1 MARTWFITGSSVGLG
16 YSIVE
21 AALAAGH
28 QVVATARKPQ
38 TLDKLV
44 ERYPGRLLTLPLD
57 VGVIV
62 DWDKAIAAATDRF
75 GGIDVLVNNAGFGGV
90 GSVEDIPVEIISQL
104 LDTNFMGAVHACK
117 SVLPV
122 MRRQGHGRII
132 LISSI
137 GARVATPGLSIY
149 YASKAAVSALAET
162 LALEVA
168 PFGIKVTAVEPG
180 AMRIRFRG
188 GVIAQGDA
196 VDPTYDG
203 TVGETV
209 AMMQPVDYASFL
221 HDPDPAGHVAMVL
234 KVAALE
240 DAPARILAG
249 EDAFA
254 MGTAAGAKLATD
266 DTRWETVSRSATQ
279 R

>member
-1 MARTWFITGSSVGLG
+1 M
-16 YSIVE
+16 
-21 AALAAGH
+21 
-28 QVVATARKPQ
+28 
-38 TLDKLV
+38 

-62 DWDKAIAAATDRF
+62 DWEKAIAAATDRF

-137 GARVATPGLSIY
+137 GARVATPGASIY

-180 AMRIRFRG
+180 AMRTRFAEASSLK
-188 GVIAQGDA
+188 VTPF
-196 VDPTYDG
+196 DPAYDG
-203 TVGETV
+203 TVGATV
-209 AMMQPVDYASFL
+209 AMMQSADYASFL
-221 HDPDPAGHVAMVL
+221 HDPAGHAAMVL

-266 DTRWETVSRSATQ
+266 DTRWETVSCSATQ